1 MSPFQRIYP
10 RIALSFTA
18 VVVVA
23 LLSAALLF
31 LSLVSRAGEER
42 LGQDMERA
50 AQVMSRFG
58 SSLGDGLVQRLAQV
72 LGNEVAIIGPS
83 AKVMSSSLPAE
94 QWPDLAEQLRGHL
107 PPDGSRRTGR
117 TFSVALPAGRFAA
130 LVRPLQAGAEVSPDW
145 LALLSPTAPELA
157 WKRKIATKVAWVTV
171 GAIAL
176 VVLLG
181 HQLARRIT
189 RPIQE
194 LSAVAGDIAAGDRS
208 RRVGPIGFGEVR
220 DLATAFDAMA
230 TQLRETE
237 ERQLAAERQAVAGRL
252 AGTVAHEVRNPLSSV
267 RMLVQMIRNR
277 LVAADDFRTE
287 AHYADLILNEIERVE
302 IVLQGLLD
310 LSHPRPLHLR
320 PTDVEAVLGEVV
332 SLTRAHLDHRQ
343 VQLQR
348 DAAGTSR
355 PVDVDPGRLKQVV
368 LNLILNGCNAM
379 PDGGTLRVAT
389 HWPTGEARVEI
400 QIDDTGD
407 GVDPAL
413 IERLFEP
420 FHTTRE
426 GGVGIGLAI
435 SRQIAREHGGDVTL
449 IPLPHGTRATA
460 WFPIK

>member
-1 MSPFQRIYP
+1 MSPLQRIYP
-10 RIALSFTA
+10 RIALSFAA

-58 SSLGDGLVQRLAQV
+58 ATLGDGLVQRLAQV
-72 LGNEVAIIGPS
+72 LGNEVAIIGPGD
-83 AKVMSSSLPAE
+83 KVMSSSLPAE

-107 PPDGSRRTGR
+107 RPDGPRGTGR
-117 TFSVALPAGRFAA
+117 TFSVSLPAGQFAA
-130 LVRPLQAGAEVSPDW
+130 LVRPLQTSAGLSPDW
-145 LALLSPTAPELA
+145 LALLSPNAPEKA
-157 WKRKIATKVAWVTV
+157 WKRKIATKVAWVTA

-176 VVLLG
+176 VALLG
-181 HQLARRIT
+181 HHLARRIT

-194 LSAVAGDIAAGDRS
+194 LSAVAGDIAAGDRG
-208 RRVGPIGFGEVR
+208 RRVGAIGYGEVR

-230 TQLRETE
+230 AQLRDTE
-237 ERQLAAERQAVAGRL
+237 ERRLAAERQAVAGRL

-277 LVAADDFRTE
+277 LVDSEDFRTE
-287 AHYADLILNEIERVE
+287 SRYADLILNEIERVE

-310 LSHPRPLHLR
+310 LSHPRPLRLR
-320 PTDVEAVLGEVV
+320 PTDVEAVLDEVV
-332 SLTRAHLDHRQ
+332 SLTRAHLEHRQ

-348 DAAGTSR
+348 DTSGTSR
-355 PVDVDPGRLKQVV
+355 SVEADPGRLKQVA

-389 HWPTGEARVEI
+389 HWPAGEARVEI
-400 QIDDTGD
+400 HIDDTGH
-407 GVDPAL
+407 GLDP
-413 IERLFEP
+413 ERAEHLFEP
-420 FHTTRE
+420 FQTTRE

-449 IPLPHGTRATA
+449 TSLPQGTRATA
-460 WFPIK
+460 WFPIR